1 MIFDLLFDA
10 LKGAVLV
17 TGLVVVM
24 MMMIES
30 FNISTSGK
38 AFGGLRRSR
47 VGQVL
52 LSSFLGSI
60 PGCMGGFAS
69 VSLYTHGMISFGALV
84 AMMIASSGDEAFIM
98 LAMFP
103 DKAWWIFLILLGIAI
118 VSGLL
123 VDFVRVRRGREL
135 DAATCSDGL
144 EIHSE
149 DELNHEHKH
158 GHRHGAAGSGEVP
171 EDEAGHKAWRHFS
184 WKRLVMFIG
193 VTAFIGALAFGLLEH
208 DHDHEIE
215 SVSAPVE
222 HMAPSTSAASSAS
235 SAPLAISEAETT
247 LVHGHNAKHLEPLA
261 VVDKSQI
268 IEPDGQQMEPAHH
281 DSHSGINLLS
291 EDWMNIL
298 FAVLSLVVLCVI
310 VWGSDH
316 FVNEHLW
323 HHVVCK
329 HLPRIFAW
337 TFGVLIVL
345 GILTEVFDVSGWISN
360 NTVLMILLATAIG
373 IIPES
378 GPHLIFVTLFA
389 SGVVPLPVLLAS
401 CISQDGHASL
411 PLLAESKKD
420 FLKAKAVNCVVALLV
435 GFLTYFLL

>member
-1 MIFDLLFDA
+1 MLELLFDA

-30 FNISTSGK
+30 FNISTSGR

-52 LSSFLGSI
+52 LSALLGSI

-84 AMMIASSGDEAFIM
+84 AMMIASSGDEAFVM

-103 DKAWWIFLILLGIAI
+103 DRAWWIFLVLLGVA
-118 VSGLL
+118 VASGLL
-123 VDFVRVRRGREL
+123 VDFLRVRSGRQL
-135 DAATCSDGL
+135 DAATCAEGL

-149 DELNHEHKH
+149 DEHRYE
-158 GHRHGAAGSGEVP
+158 HRHEDAAAKPV
-171 EDEAGHKAWRHFS
+171 RHFS

-193 VTAFIGALAFGLLEH
+193 VAAFIGALAFGLLEH
-208 DHDHEIE
+208 EHE
-215 SVSAPVE
+215 P
-222 HMAPSTSAASSAS
+222 
-235 SAPLAISEAETT
+235 AE
-247 LVHGHNAKHLEPLA
+247 LEGLA
-261 VVDKSQI
+261 VH
-268 IEPDGQQMEPAHH
+268 EAHH
-281 DSHSGINLLS
+281 DGHSGGYIGEIKLLS
-291 EDWMNIL
+291 EDWMNVL

-310 VWGSDH
+310 VRGSDH

-345 GILTEVFDVSGWISN
+345 GLLTRVFDVSGWIGSN
-360 NTVLMILLATAIG
+360 TLLMILLATAIG

-389 SGVVPLPVLLAS
+389 SGIVPLPVLLAS

-411 PLLAESKKD
+411 PLIAESKRD
-420 FLKAKAVNCVVALLV
+420 FVKAKGINCAVALIV
-435 GFLTYFLL
+435 GLAAWAVL

>member
-1 MIFDLLFDA
+1 MILDLLSDA
-10 LKGAVLV
+10 LKGAILV

-30 FNISTSGK
+30 FNISTSGR

-47 VGQVL
+47 AGQVL
-52 LSSFLGSI
+52 LSAFLGSI

-84 AMMIASSGDEAFIM
+84 AMMIASSGDEAFVM

-103 DKAWWIFLILLGIAI
+103 DKAWWIFLVLFVIA
-118 VSGLL
+118 VACGLL
-123 VDFVRVRRGREL
+123 VDAVRVRRGQQL
-135 DAATCSDGL
+135 DAATCEEGL

-149 DELNHEHKH
+149 DEHHHEH
-158 GHRHGAAGSGEVP
+158 RHDAAENK
-171 EDEAGHKAWRHFS
+171 AGRHFS
-184 WKRLVMFIG
+184 WKRLLMFLG
-193 VTAFIGALAFGLLEH
+193 VAAFIGALAFGLLEH
-208 DHDHEIE
+208 EHEAE
-215 SVSAPVE
+215 AVE
-222 HMAPSTSAASSAS
+222 HT
-235 SAPLAISEAETT
+235 
-247 LVHGHNAKHLEPLA
+247 
-261 VVDKSQI
+261 
-268 IEPDGQQMEPAHH
+268 
-281 DSHSGINLLS
+281 GINLLS

-323 HHVVCK
+323 HHVVCR

-345 GILTEVFDVSGWISN
+345 GVLTQVFDVSGWISS

-401 CISQDGHASL
+401 CISQDGHVSL

-420 FLKAKAVNCVVALLV
+420 FIKAKAVNCAVALVV
-435 GFLTYFLL
+435 GLATWALL

>member
-1 MIFDLLFDA
+1 MIFELLFDA
-10 LKGAVLV
+10 LKGAILI

-30 FNISTSGK
+30 FNISTRGK
-38 AFGGLRRSR
+38 AFDGLRRSR

-52 LSSFLGSI
+52 LSAFLGSI

-84 AMMIASSGDEAFIM
+84 AMMIASSGDEAFVM

-103 DKAWWIFLILLGIAI
+103 EKAWWIFLVLLGIAV

-123 VDFVRVRRGREL
+123 VDLVRVHSGRQL
-135 DAATCSDGL
+135 DAATCAEGL

-149 DELNHEHKH
+149 DEHRPEHHHHKH
-158 GHRHGAAGSGEVP
+158 DSGDAESSTDVKS
-171 EDEAGHKAWRHFS
+171 GRHFS
-184 WKRLVMFIG
+184 WKRLVMFVG
-193 VTAFIGALAFGLLEH
+193 VAAFIGALAFGLLAH
-208 DHDHEIE
+208 DHDHD
-215 SVSAPVE
+215 
-222 HMAPSTSAASSAS
+222 HAAHEQTEVV
-235 SAPLAISEAETT
+235 LDHTGH
-247 LVHGHNAKHLEPLA
+247 VHDAAAH
-261 VVDKSQI
+261 
-268 IEPDGQQMEPAHH
+268 PDHG
-281 DSHSGINLLS
+281 GINLLS
-291 EDWMNIL
+291 EDWMNVL
-298 FAVLSLVVLCVI
+298 FAILSIVVLCVI

-323 HHVVCK
+323 HHVVCR

-337 TFGVLIVL
+337 TFGVLIIL
-345 GILTEVFDVSGWISN
+345 GVLTEYFDVSGWISS

-411 PLLAESKKD
+411 PLLAESKTD
-420 FLKAKAVNCVVALLV
+420 FLKAKAVNCAIALAVGLATWALL
-435 GFLTYFLL
+435 

>member
-1 MIFDLLFDA
+1 MIIDLLFDA
-10 LKGAVLV
+10 LKGAILV

-30 FNISTSGK
+30 FNISTRGK
-38 AFGGLRRSR
+38 AFDGLRRSR

-103 DKAWWIFLILLGIAI
+103 DKAWWIFLVLLGIA
-118 VSGLL
+118 VASGLL
-123 VDFVRVRRGREL
+123 VDFVRVRSGRQL
-135 DAATCSDGL
+135 DAATCAEGL

-149 DELNHEHKH
+149 DEHHHEHHH
-158 GHRHGAAGSGEVP
+158 GHKHEVVASGDAP
-171 EDEAGHKAWRHFS
+171 DEKTERHFS
-184 WKRLVMFIG
+184 WKRLVMFLG
-193 VTAFIGALAFGLLEH
+193 VAAFIGALAFGLLEH
-208 DHDHEIE
+208 EHEHSHE
-215 SVSAPVE
+215 
-222 HMAPSTSAASSAS
+222 AAG
-235 SAPLAISEAETT
+235 
-247 LVHGHNAKHLEPLA
+247 HG
-261 VVDKSQI
+261 
-268 IEPDGQQMEPAHH
+268 
-281 DSHSGINLLS
+281 GINLLS
-291 EDWMNIL
+291 EDWMNVL
-298 FAVLSLVVLCVI
+298 FAILSLVVLCVI

-323 HHVVCK
+323 SHVVCK

-345 GILTEVFDVSGWISN
+345 GFLTEVFDVSGWISS

-420 FLKAKAVNCVVALLV
+420 FLKAKAVNCAVALLV